1 MLCYVIRFVFQTQA
15 NGAISFY
22 LHALRDHG
30 LCRVERLEW
39 NTTATPARDKAWHSI
54 SIPLWKA
61 HCKPSCIARR
71 EHKSRE
77 FRVTKLL
84 TLVKGFSKDLVSVRT
99 AQAIRCKKI
108 VIHLNGT
115 GYPFEKGISSLGTT
129 IHSRKIVIRSRSNG
143 SGCPLEKCHLSSNG
157 SSYPFKTIVI
167 RATVPN
173 HFQPSC

>member
-1 MLCYVIRFVFQTQA
+1 MAQYLSTCMPWEIVVCVEYKDLNGILQQRQPATKRDIVYQFRFEGPLQTFMHCAPRTQIPRISCYEITDTCERVFQRF
-15 NGAISFY
+15 GIRSKGSGY
-22 LHALRDHG
+22 
-30 LCRVERLEW
+30 
-39 NTTATPARDKAWHSI
+39 
-54 SIPLWKA
+54 PLQKNC
-61 HCKPSCIARR
+61 HP
-71 EHKSRE
+71 
-77 FRVTKLL
+77 F
-84 TLVKGFSKDLVSVRT
+84 
-99 AQAIRCKKI
+99 
-108 VIHLNGT
+108 NGT

>member
-1 MLCYVIRFVFQTQA
+1 MAQYLSTCMPWEIVVCVEYKDLNGILQQRQPATKRDIVYQFRFERPIA
-15 NGAISFY
+15 N
-22 LHALRDHG
+22 LHALRAANTNPANFVLRNYWHLWKG
-30 LCRVERLEW
+30 FPKIWYPFERLRLS
-39 NTTATPARDKAWHSI
+39 AA
-54 SIPLWKA
+54 
-61 HCKPSCIARR
+61 
-71 EHKSRE
+71 
-77 FRVTKLL
+77 
-84 TLVKGFSKDLVSVRT
+84 
-99 AQAIRCKKI
+99 KKI